1 MIRIISNEDA
11 VTMSNADKISDT
23 LAVAP
28 EAGTD
33 ATEGAA
39 IGDAKKQELTHST
52 KGASA
57 RDRAADHFAHA
68 RPERHA
74 GHRGG

>member
-1 MIRIISNEDA
+1 MRGGGVPRFIWRGLRGRHSGAHDDSNHSNEDA

-39 IGDAKKQELTHST
+39 IGDAKK
-52 KGASA
+52 
-57 RDRAADHFAHA
+57 
-68 RPERHA
+68 
-74 GHRGG
+74 

>member
-1 MIRIISNEDA
+1 MEFHDSSGVGYGADIPELTMIRIISNEDA

-39 IGDAKKQELTHST
+39 IGDAKK
-52 KGASA
+52 
-57 RDRAADHFAHA
+57 
-68 RPERHA
+68 
-74 GHRGG
+74 